1 MVGQKA
7 KAGTRVA
14 LRVIRGGAPP
24 RSTGILRSPAPHRPG
39 PVELAGEMAEVFALS
54 LLRDHPAS
62 ALADPHVET
71 RIDRGTRFTL
81 HELLCELRNLPWFD
95 ARQMAEAMQPAARP
109 PGPAGDPAHRRSLH
123 WNRDGQLT
131 LRTLQRCGVALTEDE
146 TRGSALWREDHAGEA
161 APPAAVP
168 AGDAPMSDWVA
179 WCAGQSGAGPRV
191 AGLLP
196 APMVPETPGALA
208 DALPRIPAARPFH
221 NAALAALARG
231 ALSVSAPSACDLWT
245 GPRLFAVMAE
255 AERHARR
262 MAQEQAARLDR
273 LSRPAVTAARM
284 TLWLTREERDAAPAH
299 AEYRAAAEMLAEQA
313 PGLLHWVSRANAA
326 RRGLRRRGLALFL
339 PLAGVHSL
347 KHGPSDTAAHAVVA
361 GALGTLLKAV
371 LWHAPQPLH
380 RIGAAAPA
388 QEVDLLMRDIARARV
403 MTAACLPSEA
413 FADLRL
419 GQAIALSVL
428 REAMERDNRSARL
441 TFRDLDG
448 RALVLQAHPRH
459 FGRGFAELRAEGQPV
474 AWPQESTPPA
484 AHLTQVV

>member
-7 KAGTRVA
+7 KTGKRVA
-14 LRVIRGGAPP
+14 LTVIRGGAPP
-24 RSTGILRSPAPHRPG
+24 RTTGALRSPVPHRPG
-39 PVELAGEMAEVFALS
+39 PVELAGDMAEIFALS
-54 LLRDHPAS
+54 LLRDHPARS
-62 ALADPHVET
+62 LADPHVET
-71 RIDRGTRFTL
+71 RIDRRTRFTL

-95 ARQMAEAMQPAARP
+95 ARHMAEAMEPAAQSS
-109 PGPAGDPAHRRSLH
+109 GAEGDPGHRRSLH
-123 WNRDGQLT
+123 WNGDGQLT
-131 LRTLQRCGVALTEDE
+131 LRTLQRCGVALPEDE
-146 TRGSALWREDHAGEA
+146 TGASALWREDNAGVAGPCE
-161 APPAAVP
+161 AVP
-168 AGDAPMSDWVA
+168 TGDAPMSAWVA
-179 WCAGQSGAGPRV
+179 WCAGQSGAGLRV
-191 AGLLP
+191 PGLSP
-196 APMVPETPGALA
+196 EPIVPETPGALA

-262 MAQEQAARLDR
+262 MAQEQVARLDR

-284 TLWLTREERDAAPAH
+284 TLWLAREEREAAPAH
-299 AEYRAAAEMLAEQA
+299 AEYRAAAEMLAEHA

-339 PLAGVHSL
+339 PLAGVRSL
-347 KHGPSDTAAHAVVA
+347 EHTPSDTAAHAVVA

-403 MTAACLPSEA
+403 MSAACLPSEA

-441 TFRDLDG
+441 AFRDLDG

-474 AWPQESTPPA
+474 AWPQESAPPA